1 MANGND
7 TYNTD
12 KPLTPDQIAAAA
24 ATEEA
29 KRNAIAGTVGQM
41 QALTTQVVPPRNRM
55 YMGPNTSGAGGTSPQ
70 DFFGLVTPYNV
81 RINNLAPPEPL
92 TPEAQSALQG
102 RLAAATGQKQYDPRL
117 TAIDP
122 TLRQFAAQDQI
133 RRAMDQGITAADAM
147 RIYGQGLFA
156 PVVPPRRYNVSGV
169 GLVDESGQVITP
181 GQRSAAHNVPGVGLV
196 DAQTGRIITPART
209 VDPANTAQ
217 IRALANAKAA
227 LQADIARGFARS
239 PNDPDPKKAEEGK
252 RNAQQIQE
260 WDNEIRRLQGGT
272 ATTPTPRPAA
282 TTTATTP
289 TPITRPAAAQ
299 TAGTAARI
307 RVKNP
312 QGKIGTIPAN
322 QLQEALAAGW
332 TRM

>member
-1 MANGND
+1 MPNGND
-7 TYNTD
+7 TYDNEA
-12 KPLTPDQIAAAA
+12 PPTPEEIAAAA

-41 QALTTQVVPPRNRM
+41 QALATQVVPPRNRT
-55 YMGPNTSGAGGTSPQ
+55 YMGPNIPGGGPSPQ
-70 DFFGLVTPYNV
+70 QFFQDAPSNIL
-81 RINNLAPPEPL
+81 INRLPPP
-92 TPEAQSALQG
+92 TPEAAAGAAG
-102 RLAAATGQKQYDPRL
+102 RIAAMTSQKQYDPRL

-169 GLVDESGQVITP
+169 GLVDESGRVIAP